1 MEEIRIVSSNETVSS
16 HLYIHTLAGRQHV
29 HVRFFPT
36 HHVEDTCTHMRLYIK
51 KKSPCPPPLP
61 LILYRYQ
68 VHTVTNER
76 AKYRVNDVA
85 I

>member
-51 KKSPCPPPLP
+51 KKVTMPPATSFDPIPLSSA
-61 LILYRYQ
+61 YSY
-68 VHTVTNER
+68 
-76 AKYRVNDVA
+76 
-85 I
+85 